1 MTMLR
6 AGGLLDVLTSLSDSR
21 QETVEKIMERTEN
34 FGGFVYVLDRFPQ
47 RELGWGVITTHMWVS
62 FFDTPGTT
70 ELYPRVSTLC
80 FMLIG
85 HSKKAGFR
93 AL

>member
-1 MTMLR
+1 MLSQ
-6 AGGLLDVLTSLSDSR
+6 GSDND
-21 QETVEKIMERTEN
+21 THV
-34 FGGFVYVLDRFPQ
+34 
-47 RELGWGVITTHMWVS
+47 GVI
-62 FFDTPGTT
+62 DTPGTT
-70 ELYPRVSTLC
+70 ELYPRVSTLW